1 MHSWP
6 LLGVGGGQNAIGSS
20 ARDPLEGATEI
31 GDRLIA
37 DKLADLVDL
46 ILSSFQEPLCLGE
59 PTRCEVGREG
69 LTGLFFEQLPGID
82 RHNAK
87 LCCKPIQINLDLIM
101 LMNVLQHLPP
111 PPAVFCRLLCF

>member
-6 LLGVGGGQNAIGSS
+6 PLNVGGGQDAIGSS
-20 ARDPLEGATEI
+20 ARDPLEGVAEI

-37 DKLADLVDL
+37 DKLADLIDL

-59 PTRCEVGREG
+59 PTLCEV
-69 LTGLFFEQLPGID
+69 D
-82 RHNAK
+82 RRNAK
-87 LCCKPIQINLDLIM
+87 LCCKPIQINLGLIM
-101 LMNVLQHLPP
+101 LMNVLQHLAH